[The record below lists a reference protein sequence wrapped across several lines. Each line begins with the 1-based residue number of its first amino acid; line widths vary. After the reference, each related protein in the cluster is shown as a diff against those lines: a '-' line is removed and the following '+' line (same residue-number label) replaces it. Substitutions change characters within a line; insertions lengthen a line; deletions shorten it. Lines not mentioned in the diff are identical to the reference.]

1 MLDITLFKQYLM
13 RNNIISEAE
22 KIDLSKYKYQI
33 VRAEKVPKMIYT
45 GKPHPLGGMS
55 VVLLKFQN
63 GWQTT
68 GRGKDR
74 KSAVEDAIR
83 SYEEF
88 QIVG

>member
-1 MLDITLFKQYLM
+1 MEIKPFKEYLSK
-13 RNNIISEAE
+13 NQKDTISEE
-22 KIDLSKYKYQI
+22 QKVRYQI
-33 VRAEKVPKMIYT
+33 VRAEKVPKMTPT